1 MLLLALFWIANPR
14 LRFYNSAIDWLIR
27 LMQGVVD
34 MLLLLKKIERI
45 IVSALL
51 IMMVITVL
59 LATVEVGWLLLK
71 DVITEPLFLLEV
83 QELLDIFGLFLLVLI
98 GIELMETLKVYLTER
113 AIHVEVVF
121 TVALIAVGRKV
132 IILDVK
138 EMSSLTLLGIAA
150 IIIAMSFGYFLLKY
164 LRHHEKE
171 DRTAES
177 LNKTTR
183 E

>member
-1 MLLLALFWIANPR
+1 
-14 LRFYNSAIDWLIR
+14 
-27 LMQGVVD
+27 MQGVF
-34 MLLLLKKIERI
+34 MLLLLKKIERL

-51 IMMVITVL
+51 VMMVITVI
-59 LATVEVGWLLLK
+59 LATIEVGWLLLK
-71 DVITEPLFLLEV
+71 DIMSEPLFLLEI
-83 QELLDIFGLFLLVLI
+83 QELLDLFGLFLLVLI

-138 EMSSLTLLGIAA
+138 AMSSLTLLGIAA
-150 IIIAMSFGYFLLKY
+150 IIVAMSFGYFLLKY

-171 DRTAES
+171 DEAAGII
-177 LNKTTR
+177 KKPAR
-183 E
+183 EL